1 MTKVGET
8 SAGVPVY
15 KYTFSANQMAHMPS
29 ETESTSKAGIIFNN
43 GNGNQTD
50 NLSFHNRGY
59 YVDGV
64 FTRTITKV
72 KDPTGINGVSKSE
85 AVDSNVWYTVSGVR
99 ISKPTKHG
107 IYIHNGKK
115 YVY

>member
-1 MTKVGET
+1 
-8 SAGVPVY
+8 
-15 KYTFSANQMAHMPS
+15 MADMPS
-29 ETESTSKAGIIFNN
+29 ETESTSKAGIIFND
-43 GNGNQTD
+43 GNGNQTG

-72 KDPTGINGVSKSE
+72 KPTTGINGVSKSE